1 MSGKSLNEPTNR
13 EIRYQQR
20 CQKKRI
26 EYQTIERSMRAEKR
40 RELANEVTDEISM
53 ITSTRRRIPTRNTR
67 NSVSFSF

>member
-26 EYQTIERSMRAEKR
+26 EYHRKLRKVSLWFDK
-40 RELANEVTDEISM
+40 LLSSLDEYSSSRTHAPEI
-53 ITSTRRRIPTRNTR
+53 N
-67 NSVSFSF
+67 N